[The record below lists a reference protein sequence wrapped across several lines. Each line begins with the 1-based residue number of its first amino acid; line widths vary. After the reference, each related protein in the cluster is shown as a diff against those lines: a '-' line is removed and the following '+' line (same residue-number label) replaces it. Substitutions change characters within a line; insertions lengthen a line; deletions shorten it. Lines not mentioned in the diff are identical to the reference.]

1 MWIHFNLKC
10 VGLVF
15 LFLPLNGHKVA
26 EEKKGTLSG
35 QARSLQT
42 GPASVIDIVS
52 SRLKSVFRKH
62 NKKQH
67 KRRRQGS
74 RKVSPPLRLLKDPIF
89 MEDESF
95 YLPDSGQKR
104 WGTEDRLKVPTQK
117 MPKIYITKLPDG
129 K

>member
-1 MWIHFNLKC
+1 MLAELIHLKLKC
-10 VGLVF
+10 FVLVF
-15 LFLPLNGHKVA
+15 LFLPQNGYKVQA
-26 EEKKGTLSG
+26 VKKGTLSG
-35 QARSLQT
+35 QTRSLQT

-95 YLPDSGQKR
+95 YLP
-104 WGTEDRLKVPTQK
+104 EKV
-117 MPKIYITKLPDG
+117 G
-129 K
+129 NRG